1 MARFPRQARRAP
13 AALQLAG
20 HIARRGFTGMLGER
34 DQVLDGRYRIGQLL
48 GEGGMGSVWEALDLR
63 LERRVAV
70 KVVGAGMGTGTVGRD
85 PRLRERFEREAKLLA
100 GLSSP
105 YIVTVHDVGEGRF
118 DGTSVLYLV
127 MERLTGRS
135 LDQVL
140 AEELPPLADVA
151 RWGEQICRALAVAH
165 ASGVVHRDLKPAN
178 VMIEPDGLARVLDF
192 GIAAVLAESSDHA
205 RLTSTGVVV
214 GTPAYMSPEQI
225 EGGTVE
231 ARSDLYALGCV
242 LYALAT
248 GRPPFHGGSLYQLL
262 RQQMEKE
269 APPPSALRAELPRA
283 WDELITALLAKRP
296 EERPGSATE
305 TAELLRELSVATG
318 RLPASP
324 VAGATAYQPTRV
336 DPRAVL
342 LASCPQPGGG
352 RLPLATGQ
360 RMRLE
365 DVLPGVGS
373 FHVGVD
379 WRTPEDTETEMEV
392 DASALVVDK
401 DDQVLS
407 EEHFVFYNNREQGER
422 GIRLVDPEP
431 EAHFAVQLPRL
442 EAQPRAYR
450 VLFVL
455 SIHEA
460 KERGQDFAMVRAPHL
475 RLLDDE
481 GSELLCYG
489 FPTGPPG
496 CSGLTLGELI
506 RDDDGEGWA
515 FTAVSRAYAG
525 GLAEIVQ
532 EHGVEVG

>member
-1 MARFPRQARRAP
+1 MS
-13 AALQLAG
+13 
-20 HIARRGFTGMLGER
+20 GEQQH
-34 DQVLDGRYRIGQLL
+34 QVLDGRYRIGQLL

-70 KVVGAGMGTGTVGRD
+70 KVVGAGIGTGTMGRD
-85 PRLRERFEREAKLLA
+85 PRLADRFEREAKLLA
-100 GLSSP
+100 ALSSP

-118 DGTSVLYLV
+118 DGQSVLYLV

-140 AEELPPLADVA
+140 AAELPPLADVA

-178 VMIEPDGLARVLDF
+178 VMVEPDGLARVLDF

-231 ARSDLYALGCV
+231 ARSDLYSLGCV

-248 GRPPFHGGSLYQLL
+248 GRPPFHGDSLYQLL
-262 RQQMEKE
+262 RQQMEQE
-269 APPPSALRAELPRA
+269 APPPSSLRPELPRA

-296 EERPGSATE
+296 ERRPRNAAE
-305 TAELLRELSVATG
+305 TAERLRELSVTTAASAATVG
-318 RLPASP
+318 SAAVAATAASAATARLPAGSLTSS
-324 VAGATAYQPTRV
+324 GAYQPTRV

-365 DVLPGVGS
+365 DVLPGVGN
-373 FHVGVD
+373 FTVGVD
-379 WRTPEDTETEMEV
+379 WGVPDGVEMEV
-392 DASALVVDK
+392 DASALVVDGEGQLLS
-401 DDQVLS
+401 DD
-407 EEHFVFYNNREQGER
+407 HFVFYNNPGRR
-422 GIRLVDPEP
+422 KHGIRLTDAEP
-431 EAHFAVQLPRL
+431 EARFAIELPWL
-442 EAQPRAYR
+442 EAQARASR
-450 VLFVL
+450 VLFTL

-460 KERGQDFAMVRAPHL
+460 EARGQDLAMVRRPHI
-475 RLLDDE
+475 RLLE
-481 GSELLCYG
+481 SGGGELLCYG
-489 FPTGPPG
+489 FPIGPARCAG
-496 CSGLTLGELI
+496 MTLGELA

-515 FTAVSRAYAG
+515 FTAVSRGYVG
-525 GLAEIVQ
+525 GLAEIVE
-532 EHGVEVG
+532 EHGLEVAAGA

>member
-1 MARFPRQARRAP
+1 
-13 AALQLAG
+13 
-20 HIARRGFTGMLGER
+20 MLGEQDQQ
-34 DQVLDGRYRIGQLL
+34 DQVLDGRYRIGRLL
-48 GEGGMGSVWEALDLR
+48 GEGGMGSVWEALDMR

-85 PRLRERFEREAKLLA
+85 PRLADRFEREAKLLA
-100 GLSSP
+100 ALSSP

-118 DGTSVLYLV
+118 DGHSVLYLV

-135 LDQVL
+135 LDQIL
-140 AEELPPLADVA
+140 AEELPPLTDVA

-178 VMIEPDGLARVLDF
+178 VMVEPDGLARVLDF

-231 ARSDLYALGCV
+231 ARSDLYSLGCV

-262 RQQMEKE
+262 RQQMENE
-269 APPPSALRAELPRA
+269 AAPPSVLRGELPPA
-283 WDELITALLAKRP
+283 WDELIMALLAKRP
-296 EERPGSATE
+296 AGRPGSATE
-305 TAELLRELSVATG
+305 TAERLRELSTASDRV
-318 RLPASP
+318 PAGP
-324 VAGATAYQPTRV
+324 LAGAAAYQPTRV

-342 LASCPQPGGG
+342 LASCPRPGGG

-379 WRTPEDTETEMEV
+379 WETPEDAEIEMEV
-392 DASALVVDK
+392 DASALIVDEAGR
-401 DDQVLS
+401 VLT
-407 EEHFVFYNNREQGER
+407 EEHFVFYNNRDQGEH
-422 GIRLVDPEP
+422 GIRLIDPEP
-431 EAHFAVQLPRL
+431 EAHFAILLPRL
-442 EAQPRAYR
+442 EAQPRAAR
-450 VLFVL
+450 VLFAL

-460 KERGQDFAMVRAPHL
+460 EARGQDFAMVRSPHI
-475 RLLDDE
+475 RLLDDD
-481 GSELLCYG
+481 GVELLCYG
-489 FPTGPPG
+489 FPAGPAG
-496 CSGLTLGELI
+496 CAGLTMGELV

-515 FTAVSRAYAG
+515 FTAVSRGYAG
-525 GLAEIVQ
+525 GLAEIVE
-532 EHGVEVG
+532 EHGIEVSAEAG